1 MALGKRLVSFN
12 NLNKHQLVFNFQ
24 DIFFLFFIFLIWNV
38 HGLDFRKQHNA
49 IQSISPFLTSFCH
62 VLLISNTFTSNTFIS
77 NARLELAKTQ
87 ANAKQRPGAE
97 LSLLEKYSHSS
108 STLLSKNNSTY
119 SKKYAKQ

>member
-38 HGLDFRKQHNA
+38 HGLDFRKQ
-49 IQSISPFLTSFCH
+49 QCYSINFSFFDVILSH

-97 LSLLEKYSHSS
+97 LSLFEKYSHSS